1 VSNARRTDFELYG
14 IANDEVV
21 IRGRSWVFTVDFEA
35 FAPAEIDMWI
45 AAMDRWAEVS
55 ARRGWRSSVFLAL
68 EDVVRLK
75 ALGPRDYPRF
85 LQAARRMAEAG
96 ARFYPHNH
104 GVFDEHTGHLRPG
117 RPGRVE
123 GYRKRPSMF
132 FDVVYRHGL
141 DIGEWIAHLWAHY
154 TRFLD
159 DAELPLPRQPAFR
172 AGGWDH
178 GTTEADARAFV
189 SGLTTAGFAWDT
201 SACAGTYGTR
211 TWRAQ
216 TPFGRNVFGLTPTLT
231 EAAPCW
237 SVDALGRLSDPRTAH
252 AVLKALKHPK
262 LWLRSP
268 GVFVTVF
275 HFNNLFRADVR
286 RGKSSIAVPIEGL
299 FSKIGAFRS
308 LLRLPSITFED
319 IDAERA

>member
-1 VSNARRTDFELYG
+1 LSNGKRTDFELYG
-14 IANDEVV
+14 IATDEVV
-21 IRGRSWVFTVDFEA
+21 IRRRSWVFTIDFEA

-45 AAMDRWAEVS
+45 DAMNRWAEVS
-55 ARRGWRSSVFLAL
+55 ARRFWRSSVFLAL
-68 EDVVRLK
+68 EDVVRLR
-75 ALGPRDYPRF
+75 ALQPHDYHRF
-85 LQAARRMAEAG
+85 LRAARRMAEAG
-96 ARFYPHNH
+96 AKFYPHNH
-104 GVFDEHTGHLRPG
+104 GIFDERTGRLRPG
-117 RPGRVE
+117 RPAQVD

-132 FDVVYRHGL
+132 FDVVYRHHL

-154 TRFLD
+154 ARFLD
-159 DAELPLPRQPAFR
+159 EAELPLPSRPAFR

-178 GTTEADARAFV
+178 GTTEGDARAFI
-189 SGLTTAGFAWDT
+189 SGLTTAGFAWDS

-216 TPFGRNVFGLTPTLT
+216 TPFGQNVFGLTPTLT

-252 AVLKALKHPK
+252 AVLKALQHPK
-262 LWLRSP
+262 LWLQRP

-275 HFNNLFRADVR
+275 HFNNLFRAYGR
-286 RGKSSIAVPIEGL
+286 ARASSIAQPIEGL
-299 FSKIGAFRS
+299 FSKLEAFRS

-319 IDAERA
+319 IDAER